1 MATDNKNNK
10 KTAEKLVD
18 TSKGANAEQS
28 DKAKLA
34 DIEGKSAQELEAL
47 QNGAITTPVVVEPT
61 AEQKAELLRIT
72 EVLRIAYEGKGSFK
86 DDMDE
91 KEMFEL
97 LAGKTDEEIVELV
110 KPYFIFTDGSQDN
123 PEEKDKTSQGD
134 ELDQAK
140 GLVDTIKEI
149 AGSDKPEVKEGDCK
163 ETIRIQAKKLMRDQN
178 LKEIWRCPVKDYWF
192 SRKDYAE
199 NYKRKNECSLEHYK
213 KL

>member
-10 KTAEKLVD
+10 ETTVKTGKAPVVAKTEKVEVVPGDGEPAEG
-18 TSKGANAEQS
+18 SQS
-28 DKAKLA
+28 
-34 DIEGKSAQELEAL
+34 
-47 QNGAITTPVVVEPT
+47 GAITAPVVVEPT
-61 AEQKAELLRIT
+61 AEQKVEMLRIT

-110 KPYFIFTDGSQDN
+110 KPYFIFADSSLDDTDPDN
-123 PEEKDKTSQGD
+123 ETPEDKNQ

-140 GLVDTIKEI
+140 SLVDAIKEV
-149 AGSDKPEVKEGDCK
+149 AGGDN
-163 ETIRIQAKKLMRDQN
+163 AKFKGKADELMKAQS
-178 LKEIWRCPVKDYWF
+178 LKEIWRCPVKGYWF

-199 NYKRKNECSLEHYK
+199 NYKRENECSLEHYK
-213 KL
+213 K